1 MYCGL
6 FSYDLTEWKDEDPA
20 DFAANVEPFYD
31 GWSIGCVM
39 YFEYY
44 KFEDDSQSFGA
55 CLANG
60 RCFGVWLVFN
70 SAEQKYS
77 AKQISFTHQGT
88 VNATEPSVPAG
99 FDQAFVTDD
108 YGFYSYDFYE
118 ADRAW
123 EFLDSR
129 GQAFWYMLRTDDPN
143 RWQVGD
149 ETDIWTF
156 SSLA

>member
-1 MYCGL
+1 
-6 FSYDLTEWKDEDPA
+6 
-20 DFAANVEPFYD
+20 
-31 GWSIGCVM
+31 
-39 YFEYY
+39 
-44 KFEDDSQSFGA
+44 
-55 CLANG
+55 
-60 RCFGVWLVFN
+60 
-70 SAEQKYS
+70 
-77 AKQISFTHQGT
+77 
-88 VNATEPSVPAG
+88 VPAE

-129 GQAFWYMLRTDDPN
+129 GQAFWYMLRTDDPD

-149 ETDIWTF
+149 KTDIWTF